1 MFNDVTRIKPLQVF
15 LSFIRWSAGGQRL
28 LSLTS
33 SYPVLQQGEPGP
45 AQPVPGRALSDREQR
60 LGHYEVHSVYLA
72 KNQVLGNS
80 YY

>member
-33 SYPVLQQGEPGP
+33 SQPVLQPGEPGP
-45 AQPVPGRALSDREQR
+45 AQPVPGRALSDRE
-60 LGHYEVHSVYLA
+60 YEVHSVDLA

-80 YY
+80 

>member
-33 SYPVLQQGEPGP
+33 SYPVLQPGEPGP
-45 AQPVPGRALSDREQR
+45 AQPVPGRALSDRE
-60 LGHYEVHSVYLA
+60 YEVNSVYLA

-80 YY
+80 